1 MFPGMGKMNP
11 KQMGA
16 MLKQFGIQSEELKAN
31 RVVFETDEGKI
42 IIDSPQITTMK
53 MSGQTIYSIINKTK
67 KKTTLFSNNDIAI
80 ITQQTKHS
88 KTNTKKA
95 LKGSK
100 NNLAKAIMAL
110 KK

>member
-42 IIDSPQITTMK
+42 IIDSPQVTAMK
-53 MSGQTIYSIINKTK
+53 MSGQTIYSVVGEAK
-67 KKTTLFSNNDIAI
+67 KETALFSDDDVAMVA
-80 ITQQTKHS
+80 QQTGRS
-88 KTNTKKA
+88 KADAKKA
-95 LKGSK
+95 LEGSK
-100 NNLAKAIMAL
+100 GDLAEAIMAL
-110 KK
+110 KE